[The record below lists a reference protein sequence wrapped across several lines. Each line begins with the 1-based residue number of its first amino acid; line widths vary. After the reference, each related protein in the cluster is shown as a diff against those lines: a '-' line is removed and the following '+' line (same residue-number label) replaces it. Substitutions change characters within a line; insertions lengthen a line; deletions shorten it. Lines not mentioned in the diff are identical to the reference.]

1 MSRFALH
8 SLATCAALA
17 LMGAPAAARA
27 DADDGMCVVVHQAAF
42 EVGVLSS
49 VDPAQLETTDPA
61 ALPAEDAPEQG
72 HLLCASADDPR
83 CSPLSAEDT
92 PTSPELPAR
101 ASATLIELLGLPAR
115 PLREVTFG
123 TPALL
128 GPAMGPEARTYRP
141 PRG

>member
-1 MSRFALH
+1 MAV
-8 SLATCAALA
+8 T
-17 LMGAPAAARA
+17 
-27 DADDGMCVVVHQAAF
+27 Q
-42 EVGVLSS
+42 S
-49 VDPAQLETTDPA
+49 VPNAMRTSAGTFP
-61 ALPAEDAPEQG
+61 
-72 HLLCASADDPR
+72 LCASADDPR